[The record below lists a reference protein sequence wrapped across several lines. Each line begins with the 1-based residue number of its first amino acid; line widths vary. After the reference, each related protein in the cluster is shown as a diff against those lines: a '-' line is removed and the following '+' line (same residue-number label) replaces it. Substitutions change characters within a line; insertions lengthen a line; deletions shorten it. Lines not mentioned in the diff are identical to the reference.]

1 VAISTEFTVSQPFLV
16 VDTGRDVR
24 TEVVPQTDISVDE
37 EAPINVALPSQSTV
51 AELVA
56 ALNKVKASSRD
67 IITILQ
73 GIKRAGALHAELI
86 IQ

>member
-1 VAISTEFTVSQPFLV
+1 
-16 VDTGRDVR
+16 
-24 TEVVPQTDISVDE
+24 VVPQTTVEVKEQDPVSIS
-37 EAPINVALPSQSTV
+37 LPQGSKV
-51 AELVA
+51 AELVV

-73 GIKRAGALHAELI
+73 GIKRAGALHAELV